1 MDTLFLKMNLE
12 AQLINYVKLN
22 LNELTS
28 LLILML
34 NTKADRKV
42 TASITAILTG
52 TMMLLVSSPYLSTI
66 TTPSVAFAASDN
78 HHYNKQHNTDHHQVV
93 GVYVHNDASYVK
105 SIKINDVDRHSPHLL
120 KVTLSRNNYD
130 GKTPNYIS
138 VVAIGNEDK
147 HTAGSITI
155 SSHFTDQKTVTI
167 HLLKKNGHNANIDNS
182 NDVTVFV
189 VPTTISLHH

>member
-1 MDTLFLKMNLE
+1 MSAGYRRCDFYQLVHTYFPFIFVHVTVVLLLPGVHTL
-12 AQLINYVKLN
+12 
-22 LNELTS
+22 
-28 LLILML
+28 
-34 NTKADRKV
+34 
-42 TASITAILTG
+42 
-52 TMMLLVSSPYLSTI
+52 
-66 TTPSVAFAASDN
+66 
-78 HHYNKQHNTDHHQVV
+78 VV
-93 GVYVHNDASYVK
+93 GVYIHHDASYVK
-105 SIKINDVDRHSPHLL
+105 SIKISDVDRHSPHLL

>member
-1 MDTLFLKMNLE
+1 M
-12 AQLINYVKLN
+12 
-22 LNELTS
+22 S

-34 NTKADRKV
+34 NPKADRKV

-52 TMMLLVSSPYLSTI
+52 TMMVLMMLVSAPYISTI

-93 GVYVHNDASYVK
+93 GVYIHNDSSYVK
-105 SIKINDVDRHSPHLL
+105 SIKISDVDRHSPHLL

-138 VVAIGNEDK
+138 VVAIGNED
-147 HTAGSITI
+147 
-155 SSHFTDQKTVTI
+155 
-167 HLLKKNGHNANIDNS
+167 
-182 NDVTVFV
+182 
-189 VPTTISLHH
+189 

>member
-1 MDTLFLKMNLE
+1 M
-12 AQLINYVKLN
+12 
-22 LNELTS
+22 S

-34 NTKADRKV
+34 NTKVDRKV
-42 TASITAILTG
+42 TASITAIVTG

-78 HHYNKQHNTDHHQVV
+78 HHYNKQQHNTDHHQVV
-93 GVYVHNDASYVK
+93 GVYIHNDASYVK
-105 SIKINDVDRHSPHLL
+105 NIKIDDVDRHSPHLL
-120 KVTLSRNNYD
+120 KVTLNRNNYN
-130 GKTPNYIS
+130 GNTPNYIS

-155 SSHFTDQKTVTI
+155 SSHFTNQKTVTI